1 MANQLNPDVLRSFAK
16 LGAQARLE
24 QIETER
30 KAILATFPDLAL
42 KRRGAA
48 HPAVARSP
56 HAAAPVAA
64 RRRRSRMTAAQRKEV
79 SERMKKYWAERRKK
93 KE

>member
-1 MANQLNPDVLRSFAK
+1 MANELKPDVLRTFAK

-24 QIETER
+24 QIEMER

-42 KRRGAA
+42 QRRGPGRGAKLAQQAA
-48 HPAVARSP
+48 T
-56 HAAAPVAA
+56 PVAA
-64 RRRRSRMTAAQRKEV
+64 RRRRPRMTAAQRKEV
-79 SERMKKYWAERRKK
+79 SERMKKYWSERRKK